1 MGPGPII
8 GVQMTGW
15 DLIKEGLY
23 QEWPILV
30 LFVVIATV
38 VALLVYLMD

>member
-8 GVQMTGW
+8 GIDVTGW

-23 QEWPILV
+23 QEWPLLV
-30 LFVVIATV
+30 AIAVIAV
-38 VALLVYLMD
+38 SALVVYLLE